1 MKFKIGFSAEEKKE
15 NPAREVRK
23 DSKAEVKPK
32 PSLVDIRFPDIYK
45 SYTYYNDSF
54 EQVFPTKAAEGT
66 VLSLMLDD
74 SAEPEPGN
82 YFTGDFK
89 IKLSD
94 YKRVISVADTDVKG
108 QLYFHKT
115 KVVSFDPTTIPFGK
129 IASWYFPPTDPEDIV
144 SGEDDSTILLDKPE
158 TWKADIDPSEYVDID
173 DFFGVV
179 YLSLD
184 NGVGRAIVKG
194 RSHHA
199 VEFFYENGEISKLT
213 CDCYSAGMCEH
224 EIAALF
230 ELRHKLK
237 WIDGNCADEIQKTSY
252 FAELDKAVFCKMV
265 LMSRQNGSFQIG

>member
-45 SYTYYNDSF
+45 SYTYYNDNF
-54 EQVFPTKAAEGT
+54 DLHEGDTVFVDGKLEGVAGRVVAVT
-66 VLSLMLDD
+66 Y
-74 SAEPEPGN
+74 N
-82 YFTGDFK
+82 FK

-115 KVVSFDPTTIPFGK
+115 RVVSFDPATIPFGK
-129 IASWYFPPTDPEDIV
+129 IASWYFPVTDPEDVV

-158 TWKADIDPSEYVDID
+158 TWKADIDPSEYEDIKD
-173 DFFGVV
+173 YLSVV

-184 NGVGRAIVKG
+184 NGVGKAILRG
-194 RSHHA
+194 RNYHV

-224 EIAALF
+224 EIAVLF

-237 WIDGNCADEIQKTSY
+237 WIEENYADDFQKTAY
-252 FAELDKAVFCKMV
+252 FAELDKAAFCNMV